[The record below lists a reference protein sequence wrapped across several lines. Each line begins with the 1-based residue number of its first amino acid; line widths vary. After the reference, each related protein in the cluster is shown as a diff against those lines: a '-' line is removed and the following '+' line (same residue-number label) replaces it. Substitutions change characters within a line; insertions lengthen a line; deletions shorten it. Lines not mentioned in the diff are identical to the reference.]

1 MTTTNARLMV
11 PAERVRVRN
20 DAPIRSDGDY
30 VLYWMVA
37 ERRLSWS
44 FALDHAVALA
54 LELQKPLVVLEALRV
69 DYPWASDRMHAF
81 VLEGMRVNA
90 AAARGTGAT
99 YLSYVEEAPGA
110 GRGLVDGLVARAAC
124 VVTNRA
130 PILFIPK
137 MVSALAARAPVRV
150 IDVDS
155 YGMLPLDAGGQHFV
169 TAYAFRRHVQKTI
182 GPHLSTFPSE
192 NPLAFLPTD
201 KRAVLPREVR
211 ERLPAQDAHRADD
224 DTLSKSTSLIAR
236 LPIDHRVAPSPVFT
250 GGTLEARARLT
261 RFLDDGLLARYAEER
276 SHPDLDIATGLS
288 PYLHFGHIS
297 AHEIFRRVGEREL
310 FNPAQVK
317 YAKGARHG
325 FYGLSASTESFLDQI
340 VTWRELGAQTAEFLP
355 GYDTYDALPRWA
367 RATLDEHASD
377 PRAHV
382 YDEETLAAGRT
393 HDPVWNA
400 AARQLLTTGI
410 IHNALRMLWGKK
422 ILEWTRSPRD
432 ALATLIELNNRY
444 ALDGRNPNSYAGIF
458 WTLGRYDR
466 PWGPVRPIFGSIR
479 YMSSENSARKWKL
492 KETVARFTTANAQ
505 PRLFA

>member
-1 MTTTNARLMV
+1 MTTRRAHIHV

-20 DAPIRSDGDY
+20 AAPVRPDGDY

-54 LELQKPLVVLEALRV
+54 LELQKPLVILEALRV
-69 DYPWASDRMHAF
+69 DYPWASDRLHTF
-81 VLEGMRVNA
+81 VLEGMRANA
-90 AAARGTGAT
+90 SAARATGAL
-99 YLSYVEEAPGA
+99 YLSFVEETPGA
-110 GRGLVDGLVARAAC
+110 GKGLVDGLVERAAC

-130 PILFIPK
+130 PILFLPK

-150 IDVDS
+150 VDVDS
-155 YGMLPLDAGGQHFV
+155 YGMLPLCAGGQHFV
-169 TAYAFRRHVQKTI
+169 TAYAFRRHLQKTI
-182 GPHLSTFPSE
+182 APHLSTFPSE
-192 NPLAFLPTD
+192 NPLTLLPLE
-201 KRAVLPREVR
+201 KRAGLPRDVLPRAVV
-211 ERLPAQDAHRADD
+211 ERFRFLDDETPAHDA
-224 DTLSKSTSLIAR
+224 SLIAR

-250 GGTLEARARLT
+250 GGTHAAQNRLT
-261 RFLDDGLLARYAEER
+261 RFLDDGLLERYAEDR
-276 SHPDLDIATGLS
+276 AHPDLDVATGLS

-310 FNPAQVK
+310 FNPAHVT

-325 FYGLSASTESFLDQI
+325 FYGLPASTESFLDQI
-340 VTWRELGAQTAEFLP
+340 VTWRELGAQTAEFLE

-367 RATLDEHASD
+367 RATLDDHASD
-377 PRAHV
+377 PRAYI
-382 YDEETLAAGRT
+382 YDLETLAEGRT
-393 HDPVWNA
+393 HDAVWNA

-422 ILEWTRSPRD
+422 ILEWTRSPRE

-466 PWGPVRPIFGSIR
+466 PWGPIRPIFGSIR

-492 KETVARFTTANAQ
+492 KETVARFTHASMQ
-505 PRLFA
+505 QRLFT